1 MGESEQGL
9 AKAEVSKERYNF
21 FKQSSYFKASRG
33 EYGGLIRNG
42 SNITKR
48 NLLSGNR
55 RFLAFPSASNGIL
68 LMSVAVVGMKLQ
80 RRQGGRAMGEFEQ
93 ERNFISNAV
102 NNANLTFEPF
112 QLAFS
117 KGSNNVLAVVG
128 ASQVG
133 FFVLNNEGKV
143 QKFLESDI
151 KLS

>member
-1 MGESEQGL
+1 MQGWVGEGEQGV
-9 AKAEVSKERYNF
+9 AKVEVGKERYNF

-33 EYGGLIRNG
+33 EYGGLMRSSGGNLG
-42 SNITKR
+42 KR
-48 NLLSGNR
+48 NLLTGNR

-117 KGSNNVLAVVG
+117 KGSHNLLAVVG
-128 ASQVG
+128 ATQVG

-143 QKFLESDI
+143 QKFL
-151 KLS
+151 